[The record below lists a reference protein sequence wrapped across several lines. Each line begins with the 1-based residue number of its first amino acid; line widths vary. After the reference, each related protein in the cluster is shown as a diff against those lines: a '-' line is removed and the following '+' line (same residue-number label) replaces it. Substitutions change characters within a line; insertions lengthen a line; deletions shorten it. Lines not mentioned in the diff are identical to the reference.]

1 MQNNTEHQSCIG
13 ENVTIVCS
21 AIGRPIPDVLL
32 YHNGTFIRRNSSSFS
47 HPLFFNSSS
56 TFGSYICVSNNSVGM
71 ANITTKFKIKR
82 KSFVEYSSLLLE
94 HKG

>member
-21 AIGRPIPDVLL
+21 VIGRPIPDVLL
-32 YHNGTFIRRNSSSFS
+32 YHNGTFLRRNSSGFS

-71 ANITTKFKIKR
+71 VNITTKFKIKR
-82 KSFVEYSSLLLE
+82 KCFVVYSSLLLE
-94 HKG
+94 PKG